1 MISFDTPGTSS
12 SSVTSRHE
20 TALSSFSWIIDRD
33 ISSLFLHVRL
43 HILQEAHPPRDRLC
57 PSAMTLLIAGL
68 ARVPTLTRSW
78 TIVPPLSPSYRVGR
92 YFRHKATFA
101 SRFLADRS
109 PPQALQHYRIR
120 SKSFHTRSGSA
131 STTPDTSSSSTRL
144 SFHLA
149 ASASGKGHKFQ
160 LNQNTHDYDPDT
172 QDALGLQ
179 RGETRAQ
186 RKTNRP
192 DSGQDA
198 FFIAKLRPNS
208 TAFGIADGVGGWA
221 TSGVDPAEFSHGFC
235 HYVAETTLEWTHG
248 RLTPRMLM
256 EIGYQNIIDD
266 PSVPAGG
273 STACIGIAGSDGSL
287 QIANL
292 GDSGFLQLRLGAVH
306 HYSNPQTHAF
316 NTPYQ
321 LSIIPPRVI
330 AQSAIF
336 GGMPLSDLPEKAEL
350 CTGQLR
356 HGDVLILATDGVW
369 DNLNPQ
375 EVLKIV
381 SSQMRSHGAWVEN
394 ESQGLN
400 VSRKIAELIRPGG
413 LNEKKGHQTLQ
424 GVVAAAVAG
433 EAKIASLNDRRDG
446 PFAKEVQKYYPEE
459 GYHGGKVDDI
469 CVIALLA
476 VEGVASGDRR

>member
-1 MISFDTPGTSS
+1 MTVLLAGAVCLPNLARSYILTSPRFALRWENC
-12 SSVTSRHE
+12 VT
-20 TALSSFSWIIDRD
+20 
-33 ISSLFLHVRL
+33 HV
-43 HILQEAHPPRDRLC
+43 PNVDYRLC
-57 PSAMTLLIAGL
+57 AN
-68 ARVPTLTRSW
+68 
-78 TIVPPLSPSYRVGR
+78 
-92 YFRHKATFA
+92 KATQ
-101 SRFLADRS
+101 SS
-109 PPQALQHYRIR
+109 PHFYELRP
-120 SKSFHTRSGSA
+120 KSFHTSA
-131 STTPDTSSSSTRL
+131 SSASRKSQSFSSNPPLT
-144 SFHLA
+144 FHLA
-149 ASASGKGHKFQ
+149 ASASGKGRRFQ
-160 LNQNTHDYDPDT
+160 HEKNTHEYDPEA

-179 RGETRAQ
+179 QGESRAQ
-186 RKTNRP
+186 QKANRP

-198 FFIAKLRPNS
+198 FFAAKLRPNA

-235 HYVAETTLEWTHG
+235 HYMAKIALERTYG
-248 RLTPRMLM
+248 QLSPRMLM

-266 PSVPAGG
+266 PAVGAGG
-273 STACIGIAGSDGSL
+273 STACIGIAGPDGCL
-287 QIANL
+287 EMANL

-321 LSIIPPRVI
+321 LSIIPPKVI

-336 GGMPLSDLPEKAEL
+336 GGMPLSDLPEQAEVS
-350 CTGQLR
+350 TGQLR

-375 EVLKIV
+375 EVLNTV
-381 SSQMRSHGAWVEN
+381 SSQMRAHGAWTETEN
-394 ESQGLN
+394 QGLV
-400 VSRKIAELIRPGG
+400 VSDHIADLTRPGG
-413 LNEKKGHQTLQ
+413 LGDKKGRQTIQ

-433 EAKIASLNDRRDG
+433 EAKIASMNERRDG

-476 VEGVASGDRR
+476 VEHPVSGQNG

>member
-1 MISFDTPGTSS
+1 VLGAVVDHCCLQISADRYRRALHSPRFQSKPFHTSSSLGSTSPGTS
-12 SSVTSRHE
+12 RP
-20 TALSSFSWIIDRD
+20 TA
-33 ISSLFLHVRL
+33 
-43 HILQEAHPPRDRLC
+43 
-57 PSAMTLLIAGL
+57 
-68 ARVPTLTRSW
+68 
-78 TIVPPLSPSYRVGR
+78 
-92 YFRHKATFA
+92 
-101 SRFLADRS
+101 
-109 PPQALQHYRIR
+109 
-120 SKSFHTRSGSA
+120 
-131 STTPDTSSSSTRL
+131 RL

-149 ASASGKGHKFQ
+149 ASTSGKGRKFQ
-160 LNQNTHDYDPDT
+160 FDRNTHEYDPDT

-186 RKTNRP
+186 RKANRP

-198 FFIAKLRPNS
+198 FFIAKLPPSS

-235 HYVAETTLEWTHG
+235 HYLAETTLQWTHG

-266 PSVPAGG
+266 PGVPAGG

-287 QIANL
+287 QMANL
-292 GDSGFLQLRLGAVH
+292 GDSGFLQVRLGAVH

-321 LSIIPPRVI
+321 LSIIPPQII

-350 CTGQLR
+350 SSGQLR

-375 EVLKIV
+375 EVLNIV
-381 SSQMRSHGAWVEN
+381 SSQMRSHGVWTDTEN
-394 ESQGLN
+394 QGLV
-400 VSRKIAELIRPGG
+400 VSDEITEHIRPGG
-413 LNEKKGHQTLQ
+413 LSGTKGRQTIQ
-424 GVVAAAVAG
+424 GLVAGAVAG
-433 EAKIASLNDRRDG
+433 EAKLASMNDRRDG

-469 CVIALLA
+469 CVIALVA
-476 VEGVASGDRR
+476 VEDPSTGDGK